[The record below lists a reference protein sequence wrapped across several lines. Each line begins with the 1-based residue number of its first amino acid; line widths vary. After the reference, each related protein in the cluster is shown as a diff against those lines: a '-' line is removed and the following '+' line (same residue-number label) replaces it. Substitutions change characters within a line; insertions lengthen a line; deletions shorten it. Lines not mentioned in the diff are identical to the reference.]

1 MANINDLLNLFS
13 GEMEKKALADAYN
26 FAVSKNRNMADG
38 FFSAI
43 YLFKMANPK
52 IQLVYNSGISSSY
65 YLASSNTVYLKN
77 PYDLFHEFT
86 HLLSFNYSNGD
97 VPDEYYTF
105 KRAFLTD
112 NHSTSLI
119 MELLKICKEIELD
132 ELLQNFIQAKKDG
145 DINSYSLKSNSKT
158 INRSFTNI
166 SSTVYKIEDI
176 IDAIYSGK
184 AIDGGIMDIKDNNTI
199 VEKAPK
205 MTAGHGE
212 SYYQNSEVRQFEE
225 IMANYMDIKLTDPN
239 NKLFS
244 TLNTIL
250 GQEFVT
256 FLDKRCNDI
265 CFNLLNHD
273 YINNISI

>member
-1 MANINDLLNLFS
+1 
-13 GEMEKKALADAYN
+13 
-26 FAVSKNRNMADG
+26 
-38 FFSAI
+38 
-43 YLFKMANPK
+43 MANPK

-105 KRAFLTD
+105 KRAFFTD

-145 DINSYSLKSNSKT
+145 DINNYSLKSNPKT
-158 INRSFTNI
+158 INRSSTKI

-184 AIDGGIMDIKDNNTI
+184 ALDGGIIDIKV

-205 MTAGHGE
+205 MTAGHGK

-225 IMANYMDIKLTDPN
+225 IIANYMDIKLTDPN

-244 TLNTIL
+244 TLNIIL

>member
-1 MANINDLLNLFS
+1 MFNINYLLNLFS
-13 GEMEKKALADAYN
+13 GEMEKKALDDAYN
-26 FAVSKNRNMADG
+26 FAISKNRDMADG

-43 YLFKMANPK
+43 YIFKMANPT
-52 IQLVYNSGISSSY
+52 IQLVYNSDIPSSY

-86 HLLSFNYSNGD
+86 HLLSFTYSNGN
-97 VPDEYYTF
+97 VPDEYYTL
-105 KRAFLTD
+105 KRAFLAD

-119 MELLKICKEIELD
+119 MELLKICKKIELD
-132 ELLQNFIQAKKDG
+132 ELLQNFIQDKEDG
-145 DINSYSLKSNSKT
+145 DINSYSLKLNSET
-158 INRSFTNI
+158 INRFSTKI

-184 AIDGGIMDIKDNNTI
+184 ALDGGIMDIKDSNTI
-199 VEKAPK
+199 VERAPK

-244 TLNTIL
+244 TLNIIL
-250 GQEFVT
+250 GEEFVA
-256 FLDKRCNDI
+256 FLDKRCNAI
-265 CFNLLNHD
+265 CFNSLNHD
-273 YINNISI
+273 YMNNISI

>member
-26 FAVSKNRNMADG
+26 FAISKNRDMADG

-43 YLFKMANPK
+43 YFFKMANPK

-86 HLLSFNYSNGD
+86 HLLSFTYSNGN

-105 KRAFLTD
+105 KRAFLAD
-112 NHSTSLI
+112 DHSTSLI
-119 MELLKICKEIELD
+119 MELLKICKKIELD
-132 ELLQNFIQAKKDG
+132 ELLQNFIQAKEDA
-145 DINSYSLKSNSKT
+145 DINSYSSKLNSET
-158 INRSFTNI
+158 INRFSTKI

-184 AIDGGIMDIKDNNTI
+184 ALDGGIVDIIDNYTI

-244 TLNTIL
+244 TLNIIL
-250 GQEFVT
+250 GEEFVA
-256 FLDKRCNDI
+256 FLDKRCNAI
-265 CFNLLNHD
+265 CLNSLNHD
-273 YINNISI
+273 YMNNISI